1 MKKNFFRIALIAL
14 AAMLVITGCSGDNS
28 ANVSTKTVRVI
39 GTYGKMDAPAARAL
53 SRAAET
59 EQMGITSV
67 DKVVVNGKDI
77 KNDLKPVDPN
87 AKPGNNV
94 EFEAQVEVPSKV
106 SFTAE
111 AKPGFVFDEW
121 EVLEDKKA
129 SKENP
134 ELKKMLKQIDKW
146 LEKNNLEHSETLTD
160 VPAEYIQ
167 YLVAE
172 YDNGYYVTL
181 GNKAEAKA
189 AEESVKNDGTNA
201 HPYTVDEFI
210 ALGYTEDELTLVISG
225 DNAEEFNKLINHLQT
240 LNKLEEL
247 KLKANGATLEKLP
260 ALDKLEEI
268 ALTGFTFTADIELNN
283 AKNEYKFVDCE
294 FQGKLT
300 ITNAKE
306 IEIAGGKATDIVVV
320 AAEEAEF
327 ENITLSGSIDL
338 TQMVEGEVEIEG
350 IAKDLV
356 KYNAENKDLEVE
368 FDD

>member
-1 MKKNFFRIALIAL
+1 MKKNFFRIMAIAL
-14 AAMLVITGCSGDNS
+14 AAMLVITGCSSDNN
-28 ANVSTKTVRVI
+28 AKVSTKTVRVI

-53 SRAAET
+53 SRAPE
-59 EQMGITSV
+59 ENMGITSV

-77 KNDLKPVDPN
+77 TADLKPVDPQ

-106 SFTAE
+106 TFKAE

-121 EVLEDKKA
+121 EVLE
-129 SKENP
+129 SKEAKENK
-134 ELKKMLKQIDKW
+134 ELKKTLKQIDKW

-181 GNKAEAKA
+181 GNKAEAIA
-189 AEESVKNDGTNA
+189 AEESVKNDGTSE

-210 ALGYTEDELTLVISG
+210 ALAYSEDELTLVISG
-225 DNAEEFNKLINHLQT
+225 DDPAEFDKLIAHLQT
-240 LNKLEEL
+240 IKDLEEL
-247 KLKANGATLEKLP
+247 KLRAVGATLEKLP
-260 ALDKLEEI
+260 ALEKLEEI

-300 ITNAKE
+300 ITSAKE
-306 IEIAGGKATDIVVV
+306 IEIKGGKATDIVVV

-327 ENITLSGSIDL
+327 ENITISGSIDL
-338 TQMVEGEVEIEG
+338 TKMTEGEVEIEG
-350 IAKDLV
+350 IAQDLV
-356 KYNAENKDLEVE
+356 KYNSNNNNLEVE
-368 FDD
+368 FDN